1 MCLTTRCTKTLR
13 KRLSSSL
20 GTVRFTSSE
29 IKGAFHEFVFFT
41 GLSSM
46 PVMRGST
53 FTGIT
58 VHEGIK
64 NIGTGVFDSCSNLE
78 VVNLPSTIT
87 SFGNQAFY
95 ACYRMKALSILAV
108 TPPTI
113 GVGTTLPP
121 AGTIYVPAES
131 VDAYK
136 SAWSSY
142 ASRIQAIP

>member
-1 MCLTTRCTKTLR
+1 M
-13 KRLSSSL
+13 
-20 GTVRFTSSE
+20 GTVKFNSSE

-46 PVMRGST
+46 PGMRGST

-58 VHEGIK
+58 VHEGIER
-64 NIGTGVFDSCSNLE
+64 IELGVFDSCSKLE

-113 GVGTTLPP
+113 GEGTTLPP
-121 AGTIYVPAES
+121 AGTIYVPAGS

-136 SAWSSY
+136 SAWTSY